1 MMGHSAGESPIIT
14 EPGRSMVDTQGLDSL
29 RGRASPQDG
38 RDLSVVERAP

>member
-29 RGRASPQDG
+29 PGRASLQDG
-38 RDLSVVERAP
+38 RGPSVVELAP